1 MCNNCKDSNNY
12 GNDHASDVCS
22 SGYVQRIPGF
32 VTLNNSSGHYSIN
45 QMLLIALRIRT
56 GIMHGLLSS
65 NIWLKALASN
75 CVINAC
81 KSVVFTVLGVTPNA
95 RNQRLI
101 SQIQPVGSKHVS
113 VALETI
119 ALFRQSCYLL
129 SDLILWKVRFQ
140 SCSINMAITH
150 IWFEMKWF
158 PCPWSKGTQRQSL
171 AVWEILN
178 LIFFTPATTLA
189 TKDRRV
195 TSMGM
200 KLNLASPCSH
210 PSSCSYIDTSHA
222 KLKMVNQNWELK
234 FVSSSH
240 GHWLPV
246 ITWL

>member
-1 MCNNCKDSNNY
+1 MYNNCKYSNNY

-32 VTLNNSSGHYSIN
+32 VTLNNSFGHYSIN

-81 KSVVFTVLGVTPNA
+81 KSVIFTVLGVTPNA
-95 RNQRLI
+95 RNQRPMSRI
-101 SQIQPVGSKHVS
+101 EPVGSKHVS

-119 ALFRQSCYLL
+119 ALFGQSCYLFSGL
-129 SDLILWKVRFQ
+129 LLWGVRLQ

-158 PCPWSKGTQRQSL
+158 PCPWSKGTQRPSL

-178 LIFFTPATTLA
+178 LVFVTPATTLT
-189 TKDRRV
+189 TKYRRV

-200 KLNLASPCSH
+200 KLNLASPRSH
-210 PSSCSYIDTSHA
+210 PFSRSHTDTSHA

-240 GHWLPV
+240 GPWLPV
-246 ITWL
+246 ITRL